1 MTIFIIV
8 AVLLVGAALLFVVPP
23 LLKREAEESV
33 ERRTL
38 NITVY
43 RDQLAEMERD
53 LQNDVLTQ
61 DQYQQG
67 RQELERRLL
76 DDVEDAPESPA
87 PAATAAPRTAR
98 ASAVVLAVLVPLLAV
113 GGYLLLGAP
122 GILSP
127 QLAASLP
134 GGGGTVTS
142 GGGGEADAA
151 HQIGQM
157 VARLEQRLAAQP
169 DDAEGWAMLGRSYL
183 VLERFDDARVALEK
197 AVALNL
203 KTPDLLV
210 DYADALAMASGQS
223 LEGRPLELI
232 KQALAQDPNNHK
244 GLWLAGTAAYERAD
258 YKGALDYWRRLYAL
272 VPKGSEAARAMEGN
286 IAEAENLL
294 GGGGSSGAVAAAQEE
309 AAAATP
315 SVATAGATVKG
326 TVRLDQ
332 ALRAKVKDTDTV
344 FVFAQ
349 ATNGPRMP
357 LAVLRAQV
365 KDLPLQYTLDD
376 SMAMNAAMNLSSAPE
391 VVVVA
396 RVSKGGSAMPQSGD
410 LQGRSGP
417 VRTAAAAPVD
427 IVIGEVVP

>member
-98 ASAVVLAVLVPLLAV
+98 VSAVVLAVLVPLLAV

-294 GGGGSSGAVAAAQEE
+294 GGGSGAV
-309 AAAATP
+309 ATP

-391 VVVVA
+391 VMVVA